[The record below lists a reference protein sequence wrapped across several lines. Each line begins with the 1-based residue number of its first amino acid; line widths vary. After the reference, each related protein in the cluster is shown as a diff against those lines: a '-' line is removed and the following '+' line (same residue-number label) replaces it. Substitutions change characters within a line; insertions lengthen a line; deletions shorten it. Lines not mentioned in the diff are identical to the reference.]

1 MAAMRVI
8 KDIDIMGDVRLQ
20 RLLSWLG
27 LGILAGG
34 FAVGLIAW
42 GAGATEAPSLAG
54 IVAYLA
60 LSVVA
65 LPVHELVHA
74 GAFRLLGGRDVRIRF
89 GYREGMLF
97 TGAGGAVLPRGWFAC
112 VLLAPTVVLS
122 CGFVALGATLGLPLL
137 AWTCLST
144 HLAGCVGDLAMAWEV
159 ARTRG
164 CTHVR
169 DTSSGIQLLG

>member
-1 MAAMRVI
+1 MRVI
-8 KDIDIMGDVRLQ
+8 EDIDVMGDVRLQ

-34 FAVGLIAW
+34 LAVGLRR

-60 LSVVA
+60 LSAVA
-65 LPVHELVHA
+65 LPVHGSCMRVPFASWA
-74 GAFRLLGGRDVRIRF
+74 GGTCGFALGTAR
-89 GYREGMLF
+89 MLY
-97 TGAGGAVLPRGWFAC
+97 TGTDGAVLSRGRFAC

-122 CGFVALGATLGLPLL
+122 CAFVALGATLGLPLL

-159 ARTRG
+159 AHTRG

>member
-1 MAAMRVI
+1 MRVI
-8 KDIDIMGDVRLQ
+8 EDIDVMGDVRLQ

-34 FAVGLIAW
+34 LAVGLIAW

-60 LSVVA
+60 LSAVA

-89 GYREGMLF
+89 GYREGMLY
-97 TGAGGAVLPRGWFAC
+97 TGTDGAVLSRGRFAC

-122 CGFVALGATLGLPLL
+122 CAFVALGATLGLPLL
-137 AWTCLST
+137 AWTCLFT

-159 ARTRG
+159 AHTRG